1 MGCASCKKGEDG
13 KPLGCRSNG
22 NCGNCG
28 CDVMTVFD
36 WLEGVPIPEGQ
47 RPFDIVEI
55 RFKRNRKGYFRIGQG
70 RRVQTGDVAVVD
82 ANPGEDMGIVSLTGE
97 LVRAQ
102 MKSKGVK
109 DTHEIKR
116 VVRKATMEDI
126 TTWQGARNREEDTLS
141 QARKIVAEHR
151 LEMKLGDV
159 EFQGDGS
166 KCTFYYTAEQRVD
179 FRELVRSLAAA
190 FKVRIEMRQIGARQ
204 ESARLGGIG
213 VCGRELCCST
223 WLTDFRSVS
232 TGAARYQQ
240 LSLNPQKLAGQC
252 GKLKCCLN
260 FELDQ
265 YKEAV
270 AQFPP
275 PSTKLMTRKGKA
287 GHFKTDIFGGK
298 MWFQYFDE
306 PGASPVPI
314 ELEDVREIMAMNERG
329 EKPDDL
335 TGYAVQAEAAP
346 EDALFGDVVGQDD
359 LNRFDSPSGRRRKGR
374 KGGSRRR
381 GQNSGRKGGDA
392 PAAQKGEGGGNSGRR
407 RKKRRNRKGPSNA

>member
-1 MGCASCKKGEDG
+1 MGCK
-13 KPLGCRSNG
+13 SNG

-47 RPFDIVEI
+47 RAFDIVEV

-82 ANPGEDMGIVSLTGE
+82 VAPGEDMGIVSLTGE

-102 MKSKGVK
+102 MKAKNVR

-126 TTWQGARNREEDTLS
+126 STWQSARSREADTLK
-141 QARKIVAEHR
+141 QARQIVADHQVE
-151 LEMKLGDV
+151 LKLGDV
-159 EFQGDGS
+159 EFQGDGT
-166 KCTFYYTAEQRVD
+166 KCTFFYTAEHRVD
-179 FRELVRSLAAA
+179 FRELVKALAVA

-270 AQFPP
+270 AKFPP
-275 PSTKLMTRKGKA
+275 PSTKLHTRKGKA

-298 MWFQYFDE
+298 MWFQYFDD

-314 ELEDVREIMAMNERG
+314 ELEDIREIMAMNDRG

-335 TGYAVQAEAAP
+335 KGFAVQEVAAP

-359 LNRFDSPSGRRRKGR
+359 LKRFDQPSGQRRRKNRSGHK
-374 KGGSRRR
+374 KGG
-381 GQNSGRKGGDA
+381 NSKG
-392 PAAQKGEGGGNSGRR
+392 PQGGNSGGQGPSANSG
-407 RKKRRNRKGPSNA
+407 KRRNKRRKPNKGGGPKAG

>member
-1 MGCASCKKGEDG
+1 
-13 KPLGCRSNG
+13 
-22 NCGNCG
+22 
-28 CDVMTVFD
+28 MTVFD

-55 RFKRNRKGYFRIGQG
+55 RFKRNRKGFYRIGQG

-102 MKSKGVK
+102 MKAKGVK

-116 VVRKATMEDI
+116 VIRKAEMEDI
-126 TTWQGARNREEDTLS
+126 TTWQAARNREEETLGK
-141 QARKIVAEHR
+141 ARGIIADHK

-159 EFQGDGS
+159 EFQGDGT
-166 KCTFYYTAEQRVD
+166 KCTLYYTAEQRVD
-179 FRELVRSLAAA
+179 FRELVKALAGA

-270 AQFPP
+270 AQFPS

-287 GHFKTDIFGGK
+287 GHFKTDIFGGR
-298 MWFQYFDE
+298 MWFQYFDD
-306 PGASPVPI
+306 PAASPIPI
-314 ELEDVREIMAMNERG
+314 DVHDVREIMEMNARG

-335 TGYAVQAEAAP
+335 TGYAIIEEAAP
-346 EDALFGDVVGQDD
+346 EDALYGDVVGQDD
-359 LNRFDSPSGRRRKGR
+359 VSRFDSGSQGGRRGGRRRRGNR
-374 KGGSRRR
+374 SGGS
-381 GQNSGRKGGDA
+381 SG
-392 PAAQKGEGGGNSGRR
+392 AQANAGGEGKRQGGGQR
-407 RKKRRNRKGPSNA
+407 RKKRRKGRGKGPEKAS

>member
-1 MGCASCKKGEDG
+1 MGCK
-13 KPLGCRSNG
+13 SNG
-22 NCGNCG
+22 NCGNCA

-47 RPFDIVEI
+47 RAFDIVEV

-70 RRVQTGDVAVVD
+70 RHVQTGDVAVVD
-82 ANPGEDMGIVSLTGE
+82 VSPGEDMGVVSLTGE

-102 MKSKGVK
+102 MKAKNVR

-126 TTWQGARNREEDTLS
+126 TTWQAARSREEETLKE
-141 QARKIVAEHR
+141 ARQISVDHR
-151 LEMKLGDV
+151 VEMKIGDV
-159 EFQGDGS
+159 EFQGDGT

-179 FRELVRSLAAA
+179 FRELLKAMASA

-270 AQFPP
+270 AKFPP
-275 PSTKLMTRKGKA
+275 PSTKLLTRKGKA

-298 MWFQYFDE
+298 MWFQYFDD
-306 PGASPVPI
+306 PGTSPVPI
-314 ELEDVREIMAMNERG
+314 ELEDIREIMAMNDRG

-335 TGYAVQAEAAP
+335 KGFAVQEVAAP

-359 LNRFDSPSGRRRKGR
+359 LKRFDKPSGNRRSNRRKGR
-374 KGGSRRR
+374 NGQSGGPQSAS
-381 GQNSGRKGGDA
+381 N
-392 PAAQKGEGGGNSGRR
+392 GEGGRPSNAGKR
-407 RKKRRNRKGPSNA
+407 RKKRRKPKQEGGAQGGAPQSGGPKAE

>member
-1 MGCASCKKGEDG
+1 M
-13 KPLGCRSNG
+13 GCRSNG

-55 RFKRNRKGYFRIGQG
+55 RFKRNRKGYYRIGQG

-82 ANPGEDMGIVSLTGE
+82 AAPGEDMGIVSLTGE

-102 MKSKGVK
+102 MKAKGVK

-116 VVRKATMEDI
+116 VVRKAEMDDI
-126 TTWQGARNREEDTLS
+126 NTWQAARNREDATLS
-141 QARKIVAEHR
+141 EARRIIADHH
-151 LEMKLGDV
+151 LDMKLGDA
-159 EFQGDGS
+159 EYQADGT

-179 FRELVRSLAAA
+179 FRELVRDLAAA
-190 FKVRIEMRQIGARQ
+190 FKVRVEMRQIGARQ

-232 TGAARYQQ
+232 TGAARYQH

-287 GHFKTDIFGGK
+287 GHFKTDIFGGR
-298 MWFQYFDE
+298 MWFQYFDD
-306 PGASPVPI
+306 PGASPIPI
-314 ELEDVREIMAMNERG
+314 DLADVRHIMEMNAKG

-335 TGYAVQAEAAP
+335 QGYAIVAEAAP
-346 EDALFGDVVGQDD
+346 EDALYGDVVGQDD
-359 LNRFDSPSGRRRKGR
+359 VSRFDSSGRQRRKGGR
-374 KGGSRRR
+374 GRSRSQRGGAKP
-381 GQNSGRKGGDA
+381 SGTTA
-392 PAAQKGEGGGNSGRR
+392 PEGASQGRR
-407 RKKRRNRKGPSNA
+407 RKKRRKGRGNGNSTE